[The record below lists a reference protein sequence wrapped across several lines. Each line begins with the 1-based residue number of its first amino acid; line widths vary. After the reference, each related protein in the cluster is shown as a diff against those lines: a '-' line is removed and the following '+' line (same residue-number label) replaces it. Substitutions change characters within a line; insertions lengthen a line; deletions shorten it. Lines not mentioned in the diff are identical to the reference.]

1 MDTKCTE
8 FLAECVR
15 KDEPVALLLVI
26 ENKGSSPGKT
36 GAMMAVKNADTIA
49 GTIGGGN
56 LEIQAIKSALICL
69 AKGENKEIHYT
80 LDDQNDQNDHSMHC
94 GGDIRIFIKTFQ
106 PKSQLILVGAG
117 HISLELY
124 ELGIQQDFRI
134 SVVDDRDELVSRERF
149 PQAQRIFTDDIP
161 ETLQKLNI
169 DENCF
174 ITVATRSHDID
185 RLALEAAVHSNATY
199 VGMIGSTSKIKGTFR
214 YLLDQGVTKEKISQ
228 IYAPMG
234 LNIASRK
241 PKEIA
246 ISILS
251 EILLVK
257 NEGTPEHMRQVKN
270 IPIG

>member
-15 KDEPVALLLVI
+15 TNKPVALLMVI
-26 ENKGSSPGKT
+26 KNKGSSPGKT
-36 GAMMAVKNADTIA
+36 GAMMAVKDANTIA

-80 LDDQNDQNDHSMHC
+80 ADDQDDHDDQSMRC

-124 ELGIQQDFRI
+124 ELGIQQDFRLT
-134 SVVDDRDELVSRERF
+134 VVDDRAELVSEERF
-149 PQAQRIFTDDIP
+149 PLAQRILANDIP
-161 ETLQKLNI
+161 EALHKLSI

-174 ITVATRSHDID
+174 ISIATRSHDID
-185 RLALEAAVHSNATY
+185 RLALEAAVHSDATY

-241 PKEIA
+241 PKEIG

-257 NEGTPEHMRQVKN
+257 NIQVD
-270 IPIG
+270 